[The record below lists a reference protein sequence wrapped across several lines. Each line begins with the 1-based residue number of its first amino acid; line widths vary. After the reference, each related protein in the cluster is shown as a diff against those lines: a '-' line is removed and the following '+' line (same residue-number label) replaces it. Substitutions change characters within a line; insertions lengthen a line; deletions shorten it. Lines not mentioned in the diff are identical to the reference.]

1 MREPVVLWMV
11 EDVVGL
17 DPNEAAPHIRSSLDA
32 IMGAESSGGRNTT
45 GVADKNTGN
54 RALGNYQ
61 WFPTPFKE
69 DLEALDIYLRKAAGK
84 KPSEWETP
92 AWIAEAIEHRDPRKL
107 SDHKQDLVQM
117 ARITRLAKLSL
128 IHI

>member
-1 MREPVVLWMV
+1 MPEVSVRSRGPDAATADPIMREPVVLWMV

-45 GVADKNTGN
+45 GVANKNTGN

-61 WFPTPFKE
+61 WFPVPFK
-69 DLEALDIYLRKAAGK
+69 
-84 KPSEWETP
+84 
-92 AWIAEAIEHRDPRKL
+92 
-107 SDHKQDLVQM
+107 
-117 ARITRLAKLSL
+117 
-128 IHI
+128 